1 MEQKLISAV
10 ILDREIYEEVVTLKL
25 EEDLSDQA
33 KIIFKVVEQYYQND
47 PEIGRADVEILQSI
61 INRQYPKHAELFS
74 TFLSGLDPVS
84 PANVLEEVIAL
95 KLESVKHK
103 LAQELIGTT
112 NKKTEAKVEDLID
125 RYHSLKEGELLN
137 ASEEGA
143 GTEIY
148 QAPKVADILS
158 NDSASNRIA
167 ILPLS
172 LNKQLNGGVLR
183 GHHVVVFAPTDMGKS
198 LFCLNMAY
206 GFLKQGLKVLMCGN
220 EDPAND
226 MIFRLLWRLTGRT
239 REEIQADTDKA
250 QELAEAKG
258 YNNFTFAEVA
268 PGTPWEIEELIKEYE
283 PDVLI
288 VDQIRNLDMGDTNK
302 VTSLEKAASFMR
314 KVGKKYNLVPISIT
328 QAGDSATGKSYLSRG
343 DIDFSNVG
351 IPGTADLLLGI
362 GATEEMERGGERM
375 ISFVKNKISGNKIPL
390 KVWFNQYLT
399 RVE

>member
-1 MEQKLISAV
+1 VEQKLISAV
-10 ILDREIYEEVVTLKL
+10 ILDREIYEEVVSLNL

-33 KIIFKVVEQYYQND
+33 KIIFKVVEQYYNND
-47 PEIGRADVEILQSI
+47 PEIEKADVEILQSML
-61 INRQYPKHAELFS
+61 NRQYPKHAELFS
-74 TFLSGLDPVS
+74 TFLSGLDPIS
-84 PANVLEEVIAL
+84 PSNVLDEVVAV

-103 LAQELIGTT
+103 LAQELIATT
-112 NKKTEAKVEDLID
+112 NKKTSSKIEDLID
-125 RYHSLKEGELLN
+125 KYHSLKEGELN

-148 QAPKVADILS
+148 KAPKVKDILS
-158 NDSASNRIA
+158 NDAATNRIA
-167 ILPLS
+167 ILPTS
-172 LNKQLNGGVLR
+172 LNNQLNGGVLR
-183 GHHVVVFAPTDMGKS
+183 GHHIVVFAPTDMGKS

-226 MIFRLLWRLTGRT
+226 MIFRLLWRLTGLT
-239 REEIQADTDKA
+239 REEILEDTDRA
-250 QELAEAKG
+250 QDLAESKG

-288 VDQIRNLDMGDTNK
+288 VDQIRNLDMGDSNK

-314 KVGKKYNLVPISIT
+314 KVGKKYNLVPVSIT
-328 QAGDSATGKSYLSRG
+328 QAGDSATGKTYLSRG

-351 IPGTADLLLGI
+351 IPGTADLLIGI

-399 RVE
+399 KVE

>member
-172 LNKQLNGGVLR
+172 LNKQLNGGVL
-183 GHHVVVFAPTDMGKS
+183 GKS

-288 VDQIRNLDMGDTNK
+288 VDQIRNL
-302 VTSLEKAASFMR
+302 
-314 KVGKKYNLVPISIT
+314 
-328 QAGDSATGKSYLSRG
+328 Q
-343 DIDFSNVG
+343 
-351 IPGTADLLLGI
+351 LLL
-362 GATEEMERGGERM
+362 
-375 ISFVKNKISGNKIPL
+375 
-390 KVWFNQYLT
+390 
-399 RVE
+399 